1 MADNG
6 KDSPMAITL
15 EANYAKKLGL
25 PAYSSH
31 QYALTIR
38 TEVND
43 LSQIQQAS
51 SHLYRQLQEAVDR
64 DIQQTGFLPTGR
76 EQPKFAP
83 PAPAGGQPTGFSRR
97 TTSDWA
103 CSPKQKALIERLMQ
117 DHGLGREVVEELAR
131 TRFQCSLPAL
141 NKMQASGLIDEM
153 IGTYGSVKGRGRS

>member
-1 MADNG
+1 
-6 KDSPMAITL
+6 MAITL

-43 LSQIQQAS
+43 LSHIQQAS
-51 SHLYRQLQEAVDR
+51 SHPYRQLQEAVDR

-97 TTSDWA
+97 TTSEREKQRVLDIALAAMDGIYHERFHPQPGMHCAW
-103 CSPKQKALIERLMQ
+103 CSFRGECAKWTGGER
-117 DHGLGREVVEELAR
+117 
-131 TRFQCSLPAL
+131 
-141 NKMQASGLIDEM
+141 
-153 IGTYGSVKGRGRS
+153 